1 MSKSSSKGRYEQLM
15 SWLSTYP
22 PSPKF
27 KNKDKNKSTIQK
39 FNKNESRMSYYQ
51 KKGY

>member
-1 MSKSSSKGRYEQLM
+1 MSKASSKQRYLQLI

-27 KNKDKNKSTIQK
+27 KNKNKDKSTIQK

>member
-1 MSKSSSKGRYEQLM
+1 MSKTSTKGRYEQLM

-27 KNKDKNKSTIQK
+27 KNKNKEKSTIQK
-39 FNKNESRMSYYQ
+39 FNKKESRLNYYK